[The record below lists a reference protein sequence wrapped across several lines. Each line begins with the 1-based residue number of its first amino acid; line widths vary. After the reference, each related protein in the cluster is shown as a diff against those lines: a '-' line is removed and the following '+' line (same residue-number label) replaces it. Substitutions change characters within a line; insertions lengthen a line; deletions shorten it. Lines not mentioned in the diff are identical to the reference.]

1 MSRLWGTGGK
11 RQARV
16 LVWGAVFAAALPNA
30 SVESGRRPPPP
41 ASALAYCDA
50 MSASFAGNTSAAT
63 LIVSYD
69 VPPDRQTHE
78 PGLWNVAFVYDNALA
93 AIAFV
98 ACGRLP
104 EARRI
109 ADALVA
115 AIDGDRFYRDG
126 RIRNAYRAGAVASGA
141 PALPAWWDPKL
152 QRWLEDDHHV
162 GTSTGNVAW
171 AALALL
177 MVSAA
182 TNEPQYRNSAATVM
196 GWVASFSCGDGTTG
210 APAFGFPGGF
220 DGPEPDQTPL
230 TWKSTEHN
238 IDAFAAFAWLAATEP
253 EAPNRTA
260 AWQRCARA
268 ARDFVAAMFDE
279 RIGRFRL
286 GTAPDGRTPVDS
298 GSGLDAQLWP
308 ILVLGDDEPAWQ
320 RALAWAEQ
328 HHGVSGGFDFNDDR
342 DGLWVEGTAQAALV
356 YKALG
361 RTEKA
366 DELLLEIAKERSPGG
381 LLYASRIPVLTTGL
395 ALGPKSTS
403 ADFVYQRL
411 PHLGATAWAALASAG
426 WNPLTGRDVRNRS
439 RG

>member
-1 MSRLWGTGGK
+1 MVCLRRTSGK
-11 RQARV
+11 RRARA
-16 LVWGAVFAAALPNA
+16 LVCGAVFAAALPNA
-30 SVESGRRPPPP
+30 SAESGRRPP

-50 MSASFAGNTSAAT
+50 MSASFADKTSAAA

-69 VPPDRQTHE
+69 VPPDRQTRE

-115 AIDGDRFYRDG
+115 AINGDRSYQDG
-126 RIRNAYRAGAVASGA
+126 RIRNAYRAGAIASGA
-141 PALPAWWDPKL
+141 PALPGWWDPQL
-152 QRWLEDDHHV
+152 QRRLEDAQHV
-162 GTSTGNVAW
+162 GTTTGNAAW

-177 MVSAA
+177 TVSAA
-182 TNEPQYRNSAATVM
+182 INESQYRNAAATVM
-196 GWVASFSCGDGTTG
+196 GWVAKFSCDDGATG

-220 DGPEPDQTPL
+220 HGPEPDQVPL

-238 IDAFAAFAWLAATEP
+238 IDAFAAFAWLAAREP
-253 EAPNRTA
+253 QAPDRA
-260 AWQRCARA
+260 AGWQRCARV

-286 GTAPDGRTPVDS
+286 GTGADGRTPVDS

-328 HHGVSGGFDFNDDR
+328 HHGVPGGFDFNDDR

-356 YKALG
+356 YKVLG
-361 RTEKA
+361 MTQRA
-366 DELLLEIAKERSPGG
+366 DELLLEIANDVAPSG

-395 ALGPKSTS
+395 ALGPQSTS
-403 ADFVYQRL
+403 PDFVYQRL
-411 PHLGATAWAALASAG
+411 PHLGATAWAALAAVG